1 MRLLSLAALGV
12 ACAAANCA
20 GADLPPVSGGAETVW
35 RADDF
40 SAPGGAAAAV
50 LGDPKI
56 LRDAG
61 GAYAVFA
68 GKSDGYIIPANPLAG
83 WAQFTVEVLLDPDP
97 AGPQAQRFLHIE
109 DSSGNRL
116 TMETRVTPA
125 GQWALDTFLLAGK
138 SSRALLDQ
146 KRLHA
151 AGRWH
156 WAALRYD
163 GRRMESFVD
172 GQKELDGLVEFAPM
186 GPGRTSI
193 GVRLN
198 RVYWYKGA
206 IREIIFH
213 PTALADGSLHGAP

>member
-1 MRLLSLAALGV
+1 MNLAALGV
-12 ACAAANCA
+12 ACAAVNCA
-20 GADLPPVSGGAETVW
+20 GADLPPASGGPETVW
-35 RADDF
+35 GADYF
-40 SAPGGAAAAV
+40 PAPGGATAEI
-50 LGDPKI
+50 LGNPRI
-56 LRDAG
+56 LRDVG
-61 GAYAVFA
+61 GAYAVF
-68 GKSDGYIIPANPLAG
+68 GGRSDGYVIPANPLAG
-83 WAQFTVEVLLDPDP
+83 WPQFTVEVLFDPDP
-97 AGPQAQRFLHIE
+97 EGPPAQRFLHIE

-146 KRLHA
+146 KRLHP

-163 GRRMESFVD
+163 GRKMESFVD
-172 GQKELDGLVEFAPM
+172 GQKELEGPVEFAPM
-186 GPGRTSI
+186 KPGRTSV

-198 RVYWYKGA
+198 RVFWYKGA

-213 PTALADGSLHGAP
+213 PVAVADRSLHGAP